1 MGVQS
6 AIICAIS
13 LRCADP
19 QSAVTGLY
27 SPTPPP
33 PTLCFFISVESTHAD
48 LFLWI
53 QGKSLHSLIPIMV
66 NETHESLDVVI
77 ASLVELLHV
86 TAERIDKYAYDLWM
100 LVEEEGSEMFVA
112 LETYLMPFWTN
123 MVGSYLWS

>member
-1 MGVQS
+1 
-6 AIICAIS
+6 
-13 LRCADP
+13 
-19 QSAVTGLY
+19 
-27 SPTPPP
+27 
-33 PTLCFFISVESTHAD
+33 
-48 LFLWI
+48 
-53 QGKSLHSLIPIMV
+53 MV